1 MALIDVNKQFSVNE
15 RCEMNSK
22 QIAGFYFCI
31 YKNIGNDGKAK
42 HRKIQNTTT

>member
-31 YKNIGNDGKAK
+31 YNNVNYNGKAK
-42 HRKIQNTTT
+42 NRKIQHTNT